1 MNAQSTTVTSFAIE
15 ASHPALPGHFPGLP
29 VVPGV
34 VLIDRII
41 DAAARLLG
49 ARVYVLSIQ
58 QVKFLRPL
66 LPGETADVTLNF
78 DGERSLRFAIAHR
91 ETAIASGMLEVR
103 TGPQT

>member
-1 MNAQSTTVTSFAIE
+1 MSQHSTTVTSFAIE

-34 VLIDRII
+34 VLLDRII
-41 DAAARLLG
+41 DGAARWLG

-66 LPGETADVTLNF
+66 LPGETADVTLYF
-78 DGERSLRFAIAHR
+78 DGQRSLRFTIAHR
-91 ETAIASGMLEVR
+91 ETAIASGILEVR
-103 TGPQT
+103 TGTQT